1 MRYYKMTDA
10 DGKLTAIGTG
20 SGGVEITAEEYA
32 ALSAE
37 IKDKAALVAS
47 LAAGENTEVDIREDW
62 REEIIRRA
70 EAEEMRLQTTAYTQ
84 DMLMQMTNAELEQIL
99 YGYGRKANMNKENM
113 VALIL
118 RLQEEN

>member
-10 DGKLTAIGTG
+10 DGNLTAIGTG

-37 IKDKAALVAS
+37 IAEKAALVKALVVGCIS
-47 LAAGENTEVDIREDW
+47 FEDIREDW
-62 REEIIRRA
+62 RDEIIRRA
-70 EAEEMRLQTTAYTQ
+70 ETEEMQLQTTVYTE
-84 DMLMQMTNAELEQIL
+84 DMLMKMTNADLEQIL
-99 YGYGRKANMNKENM
+99 YGYGRTANMNKENM